1 MQCHVSLHVI
11 AVRCSVFKKKKIK
24 TFLFLRGHGNESCGL
39 ITIYSLKNSLQSKKD
54 LTLITALNQ
63 SGSFGKNVVKF

>member
-1 MQCHVSLHVI
+1 MFSIL
-11 AVRCSVFKKKKIK
+11 KKKILSCP
-24 TFLFLRGHGNESCGL
+24 LFLRGHGNESCGL